1 MRQPNLNRQWK
12 ILGIGLVL
20 FIIAGCSKG
29 AEETTQKVIDY
40 GTGKTQVETYQNL
53 RREIK
58 AINEKNSQ
66 QFEE

>member
-1 MRQPNLNRQWK
+1 MGLKVRRK

-20 FIIAGCSKG
+20 FMIAGCSKQ

-40 GTGKTQVETYQNL
+40 GTGKTQVDTYQRL
-53 RREIK
+53 KTQIK
-58 AINEKNSQ
+58 TINEKNSQ